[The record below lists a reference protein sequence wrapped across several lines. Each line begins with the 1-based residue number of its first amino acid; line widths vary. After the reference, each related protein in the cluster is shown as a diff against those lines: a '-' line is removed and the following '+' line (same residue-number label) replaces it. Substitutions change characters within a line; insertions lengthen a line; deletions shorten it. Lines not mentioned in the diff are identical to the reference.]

1 MGFTVNQKIEKL
13 QATEQRMAQAKAQM
27 LNACQTIL
35 DVNNNWQAYKLAD
48 DDAVSIAANA
58 LEFSDDAK
66 AMTAELVGPLAV
78 ALDIIAGGSLSIDG
92 DINSPVLTRQDLL
105 DQLAA
110 YVYVA

>member
-48 DDAVSIAANA
+48 DAAGIAANS
-58 LEFSDDAK
+58 LEFSEDAK
-66 AMTAELVGPLAV
+66 AMTAELVGPLAT

-92 DINSPVLTRQDLL
+92 DVTSPVLTRQDLL

-110 YVYVA
+110 YGS